1 MSSLINKLNKTEET
15 KTNIKQAIEAGGVPV
30 GEAPFSKYHELVSQ
44 LTAAKKSNTT
54 FTVGLKSSGY
64 SEKDVDFLYDDTIG
78 NIGFDVFLIEKIF
91 QNEKLLNKADN
102 SIKNKTLLFLD
113 GNYYFDYNDMPIP
126 YKLENIIFKGVD
138 VNKVSFLIERTFT
151 DHSVLKFKK
160 DDKNLYFDNIHF
172 GAKQNVN
179 IGRSVCFFNF
189 LSGNFTFSNCIFSDN
204 ANQTNGYDW
213 ILVAD
218 ESASNIYIPEVKN
231 INIINNKINFS
242 TNDGDLLDIHANIS
256 ENVNIIGNT
265 NLNYKT
271 SLSGSSY
278 SLICDNTNFSSV
290 GVANHSKKSIIF
302 NNKTETIHCGDNCSQ
317 ITITQNMLTPSGSQD
332 GIYVGENSD
341 FIIISD
347 NQIDYIDA
355 STGFSNGIN
364 FQGGTGA
371 IITNNIIKNSLNSFA
386 AASGSNHIITNNI
399 GISTSNRYGFYFYSC
414 RKSLMANNVSPGIST
429 TNENGTNNTVINNVR

>member
-30 GEAPFSKYHELVSQ
+30 GEAPFSKYHELVNQ

-179 IGRSVCFFNF
+179 IGRAVCFFNF

-204 ANQTNGYDW
+204 ANQTNSYNW
-213 ILVAD
+213 ILVFDD
-218 ESASNIYIPEVKN
+218 ENTSNIPEAKN

-242 TNDGDLLDIHANIS
+242 TRNAELLDMYADIS

-271 SLSGSSY
+271 SLKGGSY
-278 SLICDNTNFSSV
+278 SLIYDNTNFSSV
-290 GVANHSKKSIIF
+290 GVVNNSKKSIIF
-302 NNKTETIHCGDNCSQ
+302 NNKTEVIHCGDNCSQ
-317 ITITQNMLTPSGSQD
+317 ITITQNILTPSGLQD
-332 GIYVGENSD
+332 GIYVGGNSD
-341 FIIISD
+341 STIISD
-347 NQIDYIDA
+347 NQIDYVDA

-364 FQGGTGA
+364 VQKGTGA

-386 AASGSNHIITNNI
+386 GVSGSNHIITNNI
-399 GISTSNRYGFYFYSC
+399 GISTSNKYGFYFYSC

-429 TNENGTNNTVINNVR
+429 TNEAGTNNTVINNVK